1 MTERYGYGY
10 GDELSDSDL
19 PVSRRGA
26 VTERHHDREP
36 DDADVREIDL
46 TDDADDRDRDDRDDR
61 DRDDRDRDREG
72 RDRDRDGRADAEL
85 TDEEGKR
92 SRAAGTDDQAAHEED
107 AGTAQFT
114 QVDGDGEEAA
124 PAIRSAYGDA
134 DAGPRPDLP
143 ADQAGVPGFDREER
157 DLGPPDSGTTAEG
170 DGGDRDVESGPEL
183 VDAERPAGGGAVS
196 ASRGDLNDEGPAW
209 SRSTGTDHTIA
220 ERGDEV
226 EFATPT
232 PDPAS
237 PPGPGPSGPLAPA
250 PSTDVAAG
258 TAAPD
263 DASAVSV
270 TDLVTVAAATPA
282 AATALLASVDAEAVR
297 RQFLDIQAGFVDEP
311 RQAVQRAGEL
321 VDDLVRQ
328 VTQSLTVERDRLQGS
343 LGADEASTE
352 DLRLAMRAY
361 RAYVDR
367 LLGLTM

>member
-46 TDDADDRDRDDRDDR
+46 TDDGDDRDRDD
-61 DRDDRDRDREG
+61 

-85 TDEEGKR
+85 TDEEGER
-92 SRAAGTDDQAAHEED
+92 PRAAGTDDQAAHEED

-114 QVDGDGEEAA
+114 QVDGDSEEAA

-134 DAGPRPDLP
+134 DGDAGPRPDLP
-143 ADQAGVPGFDREER
+143 ADQAGAPGFDREER

-170 DGGDRDVESGPEL
+170 DGGDRDVESGPDL

-209 SRSTGTDHTIA
+209 SRSTDTDHTIA

-250 PSTDVAAG
+250 LSTDVAAG

-328 VTQSLTVERDRLQGS
+328 VTQSLMVERDRLQGS